1 MFRSK
6 TSTRLNGLLGVGL
19 TLGTAD
25 ALAAW
30 SLNLSPGVTPI
41 SRAVF
46 DLHTLL
52 MWVCVVIA
60 IGVFGVMFW
69 SILHHRKSK
78 GAVAA
83 KFTHSTIVE
92 VVWTTIPFL
101 ILIGTAIPA
110 TKAIILMEET
120 GEAAD
125 ITIKVTGYQWKWKY
139 EYVDE
144 DVSFF
149 SNLAAT
155 SREVR
160 NGGDPSGVKNY
171 LLEVD
176 NELVVPVNKRIRFLI
191 TADDVIHSWWIPAFG
206 MKRDAIPGFMNE
218 MWASIDTPGTYRGQC
233 AELCGKDHGYM
244 PIVVVAKSES
254 EYRQWIAEKQGAAKA
269 EQAAAGKSWGKAE
282 LLARG
287 EQVYN
292 TACAACHQANGAGLP
307 GVFPAITGSAIV
319 TGSQDGHLDIVMNG
333 KKGTAMQAFAAQ
345 LSDTDI
351 AAVVSYQ
358 RNALGNS
365 VGDSVQ
371 PSDVKAKRH

>member
-6 TSTRLNGLLGVGL
+6 ISTILNSLLGAGL
-19 TLGTAD
+19 TLGAVD
-25 ALAAW
+25 AFAAW
-30 SLNLSPGVTPI
+30 SVNMDPGVTPI
-41 SRAVF
+41 SHAVF
-46 DLHTLL
+46 NLHTLL
-52 MWVCVVIA
+52 MWVSVA
-60 IGVFGVMFW
+60 IGVGVFGVMFW

-78 GAVAA
+78 GVVPA
-83 KFTHSTIVE
+83 KFSHSTIVE

-120 GEAAD
+120 GEAD
-125 ITIKVTGYQWKWKY
+125 MTIKITGYQWKWKY
-139 EYVDE
+139 EYLDE
-144 DVSFF
+144 DISFF
-149 SNLAAT
+149 SNLAAD
-155 SREVR
+155 SREVSGM
-160 NGGDPSGVKNY
+160 GGDPTNVKNY
-171 LLEVD
+171 LLAVD

-191 TADDVIHSWWIPAFG
+191 TADDVIHSWWVPKFG

-233 AELCGKDHGYM
+233 TELCGKDHGYM
-244 PIVVVAKSES
+244 PIVVVAKSEA
-254 EYRQWIAEKQGAAKA
+254 EYRQWVAQKQGAAKA
-269 EQAAAGKSWGKAE
+269 EQAAAGKTWGKAE

-292 TACAACHQANGAGLP
+292 TSCAACHQAGGAGIP
-307 GVFPAITGSAIV
+307 GVFPAITGSAIA
-319 TGSQDGHLDIVMNG
+319 TGPLDAHLDIVMNG

-345 LSDTDI
+345 LGDTDI

-371 PSDVKAKRH
+371 PSDVKAKRR

>member
-30 SLNLSPGVTPI
+30 TLNLSPGVTPI

-69 SILHHRKSK
+69 SIFHHRKSR
-78 GAVAA
+78 GAVPA

-101 ILIGTAIPA
+101 ILVGTAIPA

-125 ITIKVTGYQWKWKY
+125 MTIKVTGYQWKWKY
-139 EYVDE
+139 EYLDE
-144 DVSFF
+144 DISFF

-155 SREVR
+155 SRDVR
-160 NGGDPSGVKNY
+160 NGGDPRGVKNY

-191 TADDVIHSWWIPAFG
+191 TADDVLHSWWIPAFG

-244 PIVVVAKSES
+244 PIVVVAKSEV
-254 EYRQWIAEKQGAAKA
+254 EYRQWVAGKQGAARA
-269 EQAAAGKSWGKAE
+269 EQAAAGKTWNKAE

-292 TACAACHQANGAGLP
+292 TSCAACHQANGAGLP
-307 GVFPAITGSAIV
+307 GVFPAITGSAVAI
-319 TGSQDGHLDIVMNG
+319 GPQDAHLDIVMNG

-371 PSDVKAKRH
+371 PSDVKAKRR